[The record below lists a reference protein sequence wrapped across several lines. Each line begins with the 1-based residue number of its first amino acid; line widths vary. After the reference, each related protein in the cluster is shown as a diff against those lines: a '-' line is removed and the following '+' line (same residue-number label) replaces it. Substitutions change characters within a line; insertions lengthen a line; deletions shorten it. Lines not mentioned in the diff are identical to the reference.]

1 MKNNEK
7 DAYII
12 GALKNLNNRLVKLE
26 KQSAGGI
33 EIRVDSN
40 NTITIKRLT

>member
-1 MKNNEK
+1 MNK
-7 DAYII
+7 DERKAVI
-12 GALKNLNNRLVKLE
+12 GAFKNLDARLTKIE

-40 NTITIKRLT
+40 NTITIKRLI